1 MSVFLEE
8 YGREASVLTSDS
20 TDKYIDKV
28 VKRYSKLFGLPSQRR
43 IIVYLVVLS
52 LHGGILSLLPLNL
65 SLENFAVG
73 LGFGASFFVLTLL
86 SDFIISYSSMK
97 NDLIFDWRRC
107 SALSFFSSLVWF
119 GILLLGSL
127 ISGLLGAPELWSRF
141 FFLGFSG
148 ALILRLLV
156 LSITSFAGFGETI
169 FSSLLQPALVT
180 LPLLFMDSSIGHT
193 IGKQIPVFALTSVSV
208 SLLTVLA
215 FKYFMDRT
223 GTKTLGIASSVL
235 FKAFLANWTEDL
247 TAPMESFFEK
257 LGNQQDVKVSLL
269 TFRTGEK
276 IKAVIV
282 VPALHPG
289 PFKNLGSSLLPSLIQ
304 TAIQN
309 KFDCV
314 VSAPHG
320 LVGHELDVSTH
331 SENQRV
337 VQSIVGFV
345 GSSATYSK
353 ATSMVRTESDDAK
366 ASCQLF
372 GDCAFLT
379 LTTAPKTIED
389 LPPELDSLIVGEAE
403 KRGLH
408 VLAIDAHNSMGGSFD
423 RDSAV
428 ASFSKASM
436 DCLEKVLETKSSRFK
451 VGAATVVP
459 KEFTVKA
466 GMGPGGISVIVVE
479 VDAQKVA
486 YVTIDGNNMV
496 SGLRDKIL
504 SALKELG
511 IDDGEVLTTDTHSV
525 CGMIR
530 SARGYNLVGEA
541 IDHMKLISYIKEATL
556 HALERMEP
564 AEASWLREVIPD
576 VKVIGEQQITELTVL
591 ADKTTER
598 AKRLAVSLLPTAAVA
613 LILLLL
619 FLL

>member
-1 MSVFLEE
+1 M
-8 YGREASVLTSDS
+8 TNDS
-20 TDKYIDKV
+20 TDKYIDKI
-28 VKRYSKLFGLPSQRR
+28 VKRYSKLFELPSQGR
-43 IIVYLVVLS
+43 IILYLGVLS

-65 SLENFAVG
+65 SLQNFAVG
-73 LGFGASFFVLTLL
+73 LGFGASFLILTLL
-86 SDFIISYSSMK
+86 SDFVISRSSMK
-97 NDLIFDWRRC
+97 NDLIFNQRRC
-107 SALSFFSSLVWF
+107 SALSSFASLVLF
-119 GILLLGSL
+119 GVLILGSL
-127 ISGLLGAPELWSRF
+127 ISALLGAPHLWIRF

-156 LSITSFAGFGETI
+156 LAITSFAGFGETL
-169 FSSLLQPALVT
+169 FSSLLQPALVS
-180 LPLLFMDSSIGHT
+180 LPLFFMDSAIGYT
-193 IGKQIPVFALTSVSV
+193 AEMQILVFALTSVSV
-208 SLLTVLA
+208 SLLTVFA
-215 FKYFMDRT
+215 FKYFMDRVGT
-223 GTKTLGIASSVL
+223 GTLGIASSVL

-247 TAPMESFFEK
+247 IAPMETFFEK

-269 TFRTGEK
+269 TFRSGEK

-304 TAIQN
+304 TTIQN

-320 LVGHELDVSTH
+320 LVGHELDVSTW

-337 VQSIVGFV
+337 VNRILEFVSSSSI
-345 GSSATYSK
+345 YSK
-353 ATSMVRTESDDAK
+353 ATPMVRTESDDAK

-389 LPPELDSLIVGEAE
+389 LPPELNSLIVSEAE
-403 KRGLH
+403 KRGLS

-428 ASFSKASM
+428 KSFSEASV
-436 DCLEKVLETKSSRFK
+436 DCLEKALKTKNSRFK
-451 VGAATVVP
+451 AGAATVVP
-459 KEFTVKA
+459 PEFTVQD

-479 VDAQKVA
+479 VADQKVA

-504 SALKELG
+504 SAIKELG

-530 SARGYNLVGEA
+530 SSRGYNLVGEA
-541 IDHMKLISYIKEATL
+541 IDHLKLISYIKEATNR
-556 HALERMEP
+556 ALDSMEP
-564 AEASWLREVIPD
+564 VEASWRTETIRD

-591 ADKTTER
+591 ADKTTQR
-598 AKRLAVSLLPTAAVA
+598 ARRLAVSLFPVAAIV
-613 LILLLL
+613 LIVFLL

>member
-1 MSVFLEE
+1 
-8 YGREASVLTSDS
+8 LTDDS

-28 VKRYSKLFGLPSQRR
+28 VKRYSKLFGLPSQSKLA
-43 IIVYLVVLS
+43 VYLGVLS
-52 LHGGILSLLPLNL
+52 LHGGILSLLALNL
-65 SLENFAVG
+65 SLDNFAVG
-73 LGFGASFFVLTLL
+73 LGFGASFFILTLL
-86 SDFIISYSSMK
+86 SDFIISRSSMK
-97 NDLIFDWRRC
+97 NDLIFNLRRC

-119 GILLLGSL
+119 GIILLGGS
-127 ISGLLGAPELWSRF
+127 ISALLEAPELWIRF

-156 LSITSFAGFGETI
+156 LSVTSFAGFGGTLL
-169 FSSLLQPALVT
+169 SSLLQPALVA
-180 LPLLFMDSSIGHT
+180 LPLFFMGSAIGYT
-193 IGKQIPVFALTSVSV
+193 LEMQILIFALTSVSV
-208 SLLTVLA
+208 ALLTVFA
-215 FKYFMDRT
+215 FKYFMDRVGT
-223 GTKTLGIASSVL
+223 GTLGIASSVL

-247 TAPMESFFEK
+247 IAPMESFFEK
-257 LGNQQDVKVSLL
+257 LGTKQDIKVSLL

-304 TAIQN
+304 TTIQN
-309 KFDCV
+309 KFGCV

-320 LVGHELDVSTH
+320 LVGHELDVSSQ

-337 VQSIVGFV
+337 VNSILEFV
-345 GSSATYSK
+345 GSSSTYSK
-353 ATSMVRTESDDAK
+353 ATPLVRTERADAK
-366 ASCQLF
+366 ASCQIF

-389 LPPELDSLIVGEAE
+389 LPPELNSLIVNEAE
-403 KRGLH
+403 KRGLS

-428 ASFSKASM
+428 TSFSDASV
-436 DCLEKVLETKSSRFK
+436 DCLEKALKSKNSPFK

-459 KEFTVKA
+459 QEFTVQD
-466 GMGPGGISVIVVE
+466 GMGPGGISVIITE
-479 VDAQKVA
+479 VDDQKAA

-541 IDHMKLISYIKEATL
+541 IDHLKLISYIKEATNR
-556 HALERMEP
+556 ALDNMEP
-564 AEASWLREVIPD
+564 AEASWRTEVIPD

-591 ADKTTER
+591 ADKTTQR
-598 AKRLAVSLLPTAAVA
+598 ARRLAVSLFPMAAIS
-613 LILLLL
+613 LTLLLL

>member
-1 MSVFLEE
+1 
-8 YGREASVLTSDS
+8 LTNDS

-28 VKRYSKLFGLPSQRR
+28 VKRYSKLFGLPSQSR
-43 IIVYLVVLS
+43 ITLYLGVLS
-52 LHGGILSLLPLNL
+52 LHGGILSILPLNL
-65 SLENFAVG
+65 SLENLATG
-73 LGFGASFFVLTLL
+73 LGFGASFLILTLL
-86 SDFIISYSSMK
+86 SDFIISHSSMK
-97 NDLIFDWRRC
+97 NDLVFNLRRC

-119 GILLLGSL
+119 GVLLLGSL
-127 ISGLLGAPELWSRF
+127 ISALLGAPELWIRF

-156 LSITSFAGFGETI
+156 LSVTSFAGFGGTL
-169 FSSLLQPALVT
+169 FSSLLQPALVA
-180 LPLLFMDSSIGHT
+180 LPLFFMGSALGYNLEM
-193 IGKQIPVFALTSVSV
+193 QILIFALTSVSV
-208 SLLTVLA
+208 ALLTVFV
-215 FKYFMDRT
+215 FKYFMDRVGT
-223 GTKTLGIASSVL
+223 GTLGIASSVL
-235 FKAFLANWTEDL
+235 FKAFLANWTEDII
-247 TAPMESFFEK
+247 APMESFFEK
-257 LGNQQDVKVSLL
+257 LGNEQNIKVSLL
-269 TFRTGEK
+269 TFRAGEK

-304 TAIQN
+304 TTIQN

-320 LVGHELDVSTH
+320 LVGHELDVSTQ

-337 VQSIVGFV
+337 VQSILKFV
-345 GSSATYSK
+345 GSSSPYSK
-353 ATSMVRTESDDAK
+353 ATPMVRTERADAK
-366 ASCQLF
+366 ASCQIF

-389 LPPELDSLIVGEAE
+389 LPPELNSLIVSEAE
-403 KRGLH
+403 KLGLS

-428 ASFSKASM
+428 ISFSEASV
-436 DCLEKVLETKSSRFK
+436 DCLEKALKSKNSCFK

-459 KEFTVKA
+459 QEFTVQD
-466 GMGPGGISVIVVE
+466 GMGPGGISVIITE
-479 VDAQKVA
+479 VDDQKAA

-504 SALKELG
+504 SAIKELG
-511 IDDGEVLTTDTHSV
+511 INDGEVLTTDTHSV

-541 IDHMKLISYIKEATL
+541 IDHSKLISYIKEATNR
-556 HALERMEP
+556 ALNSMEP
-564 AEASWLREVIPD
+564 VEASWRSEVIPD

-591 ADKTTER
+591 ADKTTQR
-598 AKRLAVSLLPTAAVA
+598 ARRLAVSLFPMAAIF

>member
-1 MSVFLEE
+1 
-8 YGREASVLTSDS
+8 LTNDS

-28 VKRYSKLFGLPSQRR
+28 VKRYSKLFVLPSQSR
-43 IIVYLVVLS
+43 ITLYLGVLS
-52 LHGGILSLLPLNL
+52 LHGGILSILPLNL
-65 SLENFAVG
+65 SLQNFAVG
-73 LGFGASFFVLTLL
+73 LGFGAIFLILTLL
-86 SDFIISYSSMK
+86 SDFIISQTS
-97 NDLIFDWRRC
+97 I
-107 SALSFFSSLVWF
+107 
-119 GILLLGSL
+119 
-127 ISGLLGAPELWSRF
+127 RF

-156 LSITSFAGFGETI
+156 LSITSFTGFGRTL
-169 FSSLLQPALVT
+169 FSSLLQPALVA
-180 LPLLFMDSSIGHT
+180 LPIFFMSSAIGYT
-193 IGKQIPVFALTSVSV
+193 AEMQILVFALTSVSMA
-208 SLLTVLA
+208 LLTVFA
-215 FKYFMDRT
+215 FKYFMDRVGT
-223 GTKTLGIASSVL
+223 GTLGIASSVL

-247 TAPMESFFEK
+247 IAPMETFFEK

-269 TFRTGEK
+269 TFRSGEK

-304 TAIQN
+304 TTIQN

-320 LVGHELDVSTH
+320 LVGHELDVSTW

-337 VQSIVGFV
+337 VNSILEFV
-345 GSSATYSK
+345 GSSSIYSK
-353 ATSMVRTESDDAK
+353 ATPMVRTESDDAK

-389 LPPELDSLIVGEAE
+389 LPPELNSLIVSEAE
-403 KRGLH
+403 KRGLS

-428 ASFSKASM
+428 TSFSEASV
-436 DCLEKVLETKSSRFK
+436 DCLEKALKTKNSRFK
-451 VGAATVVP
+451 AGAATVVP
-459 KEFTVKA
+459 QEFTVQD

-479 VDAQKVA
+479 VDSQKAA

-504 SALKELG
+504 SAIKELG
-511 IDDGEVLTTDTHSV
+511 IDDGEILTTDTHSV

-541 IDHMKLISYIKEATL
+541 IDHMKLISYIKEATI
-556 HALERMEP
+556 HALDSMEP
-564 AEASWLREVIPD
+564 VESSWRTEVIPN

-591 ADKTTER
+591 ADKTTQR
-598 AKRLAVSLLPTAAVA
+598 ARRLAVSLFPVAAIV

-619 FLL
+619 FIL

>member
-1 MSVFLEE
+1 M
-8 YGREASVLTSDS
+8 TNDS
-20 TDKYIDKV
+20 TDKYIDKA
-28 VKRYSKLFGLPSQRR
+28 VKRYSKLFSLPSQKRL
-43 IIVYLVVLS
+43 IIYLGILT
-52 LHGGILSLLPLNL
+52 LHGGILSILPLNP
-65 SLENFAVG
+65 SLENFVAG
-73 LGFGASFFVLTLL
+73 LSFGASFFVLTLF
-86 SDFIISYSSMK
+86 SDVIIRYSSMK
-97 NDLIFDWRRC
+97 NDFIFNLRRC

-119 GILLLGSL
+119 AIVILGSL
-127 ISGLLGAPELWSRF
+127 ISALLGTPELWIRF

-156 LSITSFAGFGETI
+156 LSVTSFNGFVGTV
-169 FSSLLQPALVT
+169 FSSLLQPALAAFPIIFMGSAIGYN
-180 LPLLFMDSSIGHT
+180 LEMQLL
-193 IGKQIPVFALTSVSV
+193 VFTLTSVSV
-208 SLLTVLA
+208 SLLAVFA
-215 FKYFMDRT
+215 FKYGMDQV
-223 GTKTLGIASSVL
+223 GKGIIGINSSVL

-247 TAPMESFFEK
+247 VAPLENFFEK
-257 LGNQQDVKVSLL
+257 LGNKEDVKVSLL
-269 TFRTGEK
+269 TFRTSKK

-304 TAIQN
+304 TSLQD
-309 KFDCV
+309 KLDCV
-314 VSAPHG
+314 VSVPHG
-320 LVGHELDVSTH
+320 LVGHELDVSTQA
-331 SENQRV
+331 ENQRV
-337 VQSIVGFV
+337 IQNILELV
-345 GSSATYSK
+345 GSSSTTSK
-353 ATSMVRTESDDAK
+353 ATPMERTESADAK

-389 LPPELDSLIVGEAE
+389 LPPELESLIVNEAE
-403 KRGLH
+403 KQGLS

-428 ASFSKASM
+428 ASFIKASV
-436 DCLEKVLETKSSRFK
+436 DCLEEALKCKKSFFK
-451 VGAATVVP
+451 VGVATVVP
-459 KEFTVKA
+459 GEFTLQE

-479 VDAQKVA
+479 VEAQKVA

-496 SGLRDKIL
+496 SGLRDEIL

-511 IDDGEVLTTDTHSV
+511 IDDGEILTTDTHSV

-541 IDHMKLISYIKEATL
+541 IDHTKLINYITQATNK
-556 HALERMEP
+556 ALGNLEP
-564 AEASWLREVIPD
+564 AEASWRTETIRD

-598 AKRLAVSLLPTAAVA
+598 TKSLALSLFPAAAVS

-619 FLL
+619 FFL

>member
-1 MSVFLEE
+1 M
-8 YGREASVLTSDS
+8 TNDS
-20 TDKYIDKV
+20 TDKYIDKI
-28 VKRYSKLFGLPSQRR
+28 VKRYSKLFELPSQGR
-43 IIVYLVVLS
+43 IILYLGVLS

-65 SLENFAVG
+65 SLQNFAVG
-73 LGFGASFFVLTLL
+73 LGFGASFLILTLL
-86 SDFIISYSSMK
+86 SDFVISHSSMK
-97 NDLIFDWRRC
+97 NDLIFNQRRC
-107 SALSFFSSLVWF
+107 SALSSFASLVLF
-119 GILLLGSL
+119 GVLILGSL
-127 ISGLLGAPELWSRF
+127 ISALLGAPHLWIRF

-156 LSITSFAGFGETI
+156 LAITSFAGFGETL
-169 FSSLLQPALVT
+169 FSSLLQPALVS
-180 LPLLFMDSSIGHT
+180 LPLFFMDSAIGYT
-193 IGKQIPVFALTSVSV
+193 AEMQILVFALTSVSV
-208 SLLTVLA
+208 SLLTVFA
-215 FKYFMDRT
+215 FKYFMDRVGT
-223 GTKTLGIASSVL
+223 GTLGIASSVL

-247 TAPMESFFEK
+247 IAPMETFFEK

-269 TFRTGEK
+269 TFRSGEK

-304 TAIQN
+304 NTIQN

-320 LVGHELDVSTH
+320 LVGHELDVSTW

-337 VQSIVGFV
+337 VNRILEFVSSSSIY
-345 GSSATYSK
+345 SEATP
-353 ATSMVRTESDDAK
+353 MVRTESDDAK

-389 LPPELDSLIVGEAE
+389 LPPELNSLIVSEAE
-403 KRGLH
+403 KRGLS
-408 VLAIDAHNSMGGSFD
+408 VLAIDAHNSMGGSFE

-428 ASFSKASM
+428 KSFSEASV
-436 DCLEKVLETKSSRFK
+436 DCLEKALKTENSRFK
-451 VGAATVVP
+451 AGAATVVP
-459 KEFTVKA
+459 PEFTVQD

-479 VDAQKVA
+479 VDDQKVA

-511 IDDGEVLTTDTHSV
+511 IDDGEILTTDTHSV

-541 IDHMKLISYIKEATL
+541 IDHLKLISYIREATNR
-556 HALERMEP
+556 ALDSMEP
-564 AEASWLREVIPD
+564 VEASWRTEVIPD

-591 ADKTTER
+591 ADKTTQR
-598 AKRLAVSLLPTAAVA
+598 ARRLAVSLFPVAAVS
-613 LILLLL
+613 LVLLLL

>member
-1 MSVFLEE
+1 MDQV
-8 YGREASVLTSDS
+8 G
-20 TDKYIDKV
+20 K
-28 VKRYSKLFGLPSQRR
+28 
-43 IIVYLVVLS
+43 
-52 LHGGILSLLPLNL
+52 GIL
-65 SLENFAVG
+65 
-73 LGFGASFFVLTLL
+73 
-86 SDFIISYSSMK
+86 
-97 NDLIFDWRRC
+97 
-107 SALSFFSSLVWF
+107 
-119 GILLLGSL
+119 GIN
-127 ISGLLGAPELWSRF
+127 
-141 FFLGFSG
+141 
-148 ALILRLLV
+148 
-156 LSITSFAGFGETI
+156 
-169 FSSLLQPALVT
+169 
-180 LPLLFMDSSIGHT
+180 
-193 IGKQIPVFALTSVSV
+193 
-208 SLLTVLA
+208 
-215 FKYFMDRT
+215 
-223 GTKTLGIASSVL
+223 SSVL

-247 TAPMESFFEK
+247 VAPLENFFEK
-257 LGNQQDVKVSLL
+257 LGNKEDVKVSLL
-269 TFRTGEK
+269 TFRTSKK

-304 TAIQN
+304 TSLQN
-309 KFDCV
+309 KLDCV
-314 VSAPHG
+314 VSVPHG
-320 LVGHELDVSTH
+320 LVGHELDVSTQA
-331 SENQRV
+331 ENQRV
-337 VQSIVGFV
+337 IQNILEFV
-345 GSSATYSK
+345 SSSSTNSK
-353 ATSMVRTESDDAK
+353 ATPMERTESADAK

-389 LPPELDSLIVGEAE
+389 LPPELESLIVNEAE
-403 KRGLH
+403 KQGLS

-428 ASFSKASM
+428 ASFSKASV
-436 DCLEKVLETKSSRFK
+436 DCLEEALKCKKSFFN

-459 KEFTVKA
+459 EEFTLQQ

-479 VDAQKVA
+479 VETQKIV

-511 IDDGEVLTTDTHSV
+511 IDDGEILTTDTHSV

-541 IDHMKLISYIKEATL
+541 IDHTKLISYIIQATNK
-556 HALERMEP
+556 ALDNLEP
-564 AEASWLREVIPD
+564 AEASWRAETIRD

-598 AKRLAVSLLPTAAVA
+598 TKTLALSLFPAAAVS

>member
-1 MSVFLEE
+1 
-8 YGREASVLTSDS
+8 LTNDS

-28 VKRYSKLFGLPSQRR
+28 VKRYSKLFGLPSQSR
-43 IIVYLVVLS
+43 ITLYLGVLS
-52 LHGGILSLLPLNL
+52 LHGGILSILPLNL
-65 SLENFAVG
+65 SLENFATG
-73 LGFGASFFVLTLL
+73 LGFGGSFLILTLL
-86 SDFIISYSSMK
+86 SDFIISHSSMK
-97 NDLIFDWRRC
+97 RDLIFNLRRC

-119 GILLLGSL
+119 GIILLGGS
-127 ISGLLGAPELWSRF
+127 ISALLGAPDLWIRF

-156 LSITSFAGFGETI
+156 LSVTSFAGFRGTL
-169 FSSLLQPALVT
+169 FSSLLQPALVA
-180 LPLLFMDSSIGHT
+180 LPIFFMGSAIGYNLEM
-193 IGKQIPVFALTSVSV
+193 QILIFALTSVSV
-208 SLLTVLA
+208 ALLTVFA
-215 FKYFMDRT
+215 FKYFMDRVGT
-223 GTKTLGIASSVL
+223 GTLGIASSVL

-247 TAPMESFFEK
+247 IAPMETFFEK
-257 LGNQQDVKVSLL
+257 LGNEQDVKVSLL

-304 TAIQN
+304 TTMQD

-314 VSAPHG
+314 VSVPHG
-320 LVGHELDVSTH
+320 LVGHELDVS
-331 SENQRV
+331 SQPENQRV
-337 VQSIVGFV
+337 VQSILGFME
-345 GSSATYSK
+345 SSSTHSK
-353 ATSMVRTESDDAK
+353 ATSMVRTERDDAK
-366 ASCQLF
+366 ASCQIF

-389 LPPELDSLIVGEAE
+389 LPPELNSLIVSEAE
-403 KRGLH
+403 KLGLS

-428 ASFSKASM
+428 TSFSEASV
-436 DCLEKVLETKSSRFK
+436 DCLEKALKSKNSSFK

-459 KEFTVKA
+459 LEFTVQD

-479 VDAQKVA
+479 VGDQKAA

-496 SGLRDKIL
+496 SGLRDKII

-541 IDHMKLISYIKEATL
+541 IDHSKLISYIKEATNR
-556 HALERMEP
+556 ALDSMEP
-564 AEASWLREVIPD
+564 VEASRRTEVIPD

-591 ADKTTER
+591 ADKTTQR
-598 AKRLAVSLLPTAAVA
+598 ARRLAVSLFPMAAISLV
-613 LILLLL
+613 LLLL

>member
-1 MSVFLEE
+1 
-8 YGREASVLTSDS
+8 LTNDS

-28 VKRYSKLFGLPSQRR
+28 VKRYSKLFGLPSQSR
-43 IIVYLVVLS
+43 ITLYLGVLS
-52 LHGGILSLLPLNL
+52 LHGGILSILPLNL
-65 SLENFAVG
+65 SLENFATG
-73 LGFGASFFVLTLL
+73 LGFGGSFLILTLL
-86 SDFIISYSSMK
+86 SDFIISHSSMK
-97 NDLIFDWRRC
+97 RDLIFNLRRC

-119 GILLLGSL
+119 GIILLGGS
-127 ISGLLGAPELWSRF
+127 ISALLGAPDLWIRF

-156 LSITSFAGFGETI
+156 LSVTSFAGFRGTL
-169 FSSLLQPALVT
+169 FSSLLQPALVA
-180 LPLLFMDSSIGHT
+180 LPIFFMGSAIGYNLEM
-193 IGKQIPVFALTSVSV
+193 QILIFALTSVSV
-208 SLLTVLA
+208 ALLTVFA
-215 FKYFMDRT
+215 FKYFMDRIGT
-223 GTKTLGIASSVL
+223 GTLGIASSVL

-247 TAPMESFFEK
+247 IAPMETFFEK
-257 LGNQQDVKVSLL
+257 LGNEQDVKVSLL

-304 TAIQN
+304 TTMQD

-314 VSAPHG
+314 VSVPHG
-320 LVGHELDVSTH
+320 LVGHELDVS
-331 SENQRV
+331 SQPENQRV
-337 VQSIVGFV
+337 VQSILGFME
-345 GSSATYSK
+345 SSSTHSK
-353 ATSMVRTESDDAK
+353 ATSMVRTERDDAK
-366 ASCQLF
+366 ASCQIF

-389 LPPELDSLIVGEAE
+389 LPPELNSLIVSEAE
-403 KRGLH
+403 KLGLS

-428 ASFSKASM
+428 TSFSEASV
-436 DCLEKVLETKSSRFK
+436 DCLEKALKSKNSSFK

-459 KEFTVKA
+459 QEFTVQD

-479 VDAQKVA
+479 VGDQKAA

-496 SGLRDKIL
+496 SGLRDKII

-541 IDHMKLISYIKEATL
+541 IDHSKLISYIKEATNR
-556 HALERMEP
+556 ALDSMEP
-564 AEASWLREVIPD
+564 VEASRRTEVIPD

-591 ADKTTER
+591 ADKTTQR
-598 AKRLAVSLLPTAAVA
+598 ARRLAVSLFPMAAISLV
-613 LILLLL
+613 LLLL

>member
-1 MSVFLEE
+1 
-8 YGREASVLTSDS
+8 LTNDL
-20 TDKYIDKV
+20 TDKYIDKI
-28 VKRYSKLFGLPSQRR
+28 VKRYTKLFGLPSQSR
-43 IIVYLVVLS
+43 IMLYIGLLS

-65 SLENFAVG
+65 SLQNFAVG
-73 LGFGASFFVLTLL
+73 LGFGASFLILTLL
-86 SDFIISYSSMK
+86 SDFVISYSSMK
-97 NDLIFDWRRC
+97 NDLIFNWRRC
-107 SALSFFSSLVWF
+107 SALSFFSSLVLF
-119 GILLLGSL
+119 GILLLGSV
-127 ISGLLGAPELWSRF
+127 ISGLLGAPELWIRF

-156 LSITSFAGFGETI
+156 LSIISFAGFGGTL
-169 FSSLLQPALVT
+169 FSSLLQPALVA
-180 LPLLFMDSSIGHT
+180 LPIFFMDSMIGYT
-193 IGKQIPVFALTSVSV
+193 LELQILIFALTSVSV
-208 SLLTVLA
+208 SLLAVFA

-223 GTKTLGIASSVL
+223 GMKTLGIASSVL

-247 TAPMESFFEK
+247 TAPLESFFEE
-257 LGNQQDVKVSLL
+257 LGNKQDVNVSLL
-269 TFRTGEK
+269 TFKASEK
-276 IKAVIV
+276 IKSVIV

-304 TAIQN
+304 TSMQN

-337 VQSIVGFV
+337 VQNILDFV
-345 GSSATYSK
+345 GSSSSYSK
-353 ATSMVRTESDDAK
+353 ATPLVRTESDDAK

-389 LPPELDSLIVGEAE
+389 LPPELNSLIVSEAE
-403 KRGLH
+403 KRGLN

-428 ASFSKASM
+428 KSFSKASVV
-436 DCLEKVLETKSSRFK
+436 CLEKALRTKRSSFK
-451 VGAATVVP
+451 MGAATVMP
-459 KEFTVKA
+459 KEFTVHD

-479 VDAQKVA
+479 VDDQKVA

-530 SARGYNLVGEA
+530 SERGYNLVGEA
-541 IDHMKLISYIKEATL
+541 IVHMKLINYIKEATL
-556 HALERMEP
+556 HALASMEP
-564 AEASWLREVIPD
+564 VDASWRTEVIPD
-576 VKVIGEQQITELTVL
+576 VKVIGEKQITELTVL
-591 ADKTTER
+591 ADKTTQQ
-598 AKRLAVSLLPTAAVA
+598 AKSLAVFLFPVA
-613 LILLLL
+613 SIVLVLLL
-619 FLL
+619 FFLL